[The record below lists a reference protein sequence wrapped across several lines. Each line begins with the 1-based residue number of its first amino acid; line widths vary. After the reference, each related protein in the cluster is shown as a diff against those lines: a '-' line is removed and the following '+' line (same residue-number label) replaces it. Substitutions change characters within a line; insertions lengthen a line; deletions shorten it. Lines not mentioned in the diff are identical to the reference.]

1 MESLKQTDTIT
12 TSEKT
17 IENASFEKTYISPIF
32 KDILK
37 YSPYKLVAL
46 VLNIITVPIYT
57 LFLSPSDYGLYS
69 ISIATLSFI
78 CIIFSDWIGLSALRF
93 FEEQQIKHN
102 VAQYFG
108 TLVTLLCVNL
118 LMMFSCSFAFRDVL
132 CDFFHIPQRFLL
144 IITILIIP
152 IAVRALLLQVLR
164 AQIKPGSYSSSM
176 ILNQIFTMIFA
187 VLFIKY
193 FALAPEGIIFAM
205 TVVVTCI
212 DFMLIHQTRILK
224 TISFR
229 GLKSSTLLKL
239 CQYGIPLAVGQL
251 SLWIMTQSNKF
262 ILQHYK
268 GSFANGIVGVS
279 YNLTYSIILS
289 LFSIFIMAA
298 MPRIIK
304 MYEMKQDVTRTI
316 SIISGHL
323 IGATMPFVIVFSL
336 YPLDFV
342 HLLANSKF
350 SEAYIVIPAMS
361 LSVMFMLLAEFT
373 TIQYHLVNKTYIDTI
388 LKLAAGGFGIV
399 LNILFIP
406 KFGIVAVGYTALI
419 VNVCYFILSL
429 LIVVDNIKW
438 KFPKAQF
445 LIFILSSIP
454 LFASYFVLSRIHT
467 PFIFNMITL
476 FVVYYATYFWLNK
489 KRLQKIKT

>member
-1 MESLKQTDTIT
+1 MELLNKIADDK
-12 TSEKT
+12 TSEEKSN
-17 IENASFEKTYISPIF
+17 ELSFENEFIKPIF
-32 KDILK
+32 KDIFK
-37 YSPYKLVAL
+37 YSSYKLVAL

-57 LFLSPSDYGLYS
+57 MFLSPSDYGLYS

-108 TLVTLLCVNL
+108 TLVTLLSVNL
-118 LMMFSCSFAFRDVL
+118 LMMFSCSYIFRHKI
-132 CDFFHIPQRFLL
+132 CDFFHIPPRFLL
-144 IITILIIP
+144 IITVLIIP
-152 IAVRALLLQVLR
+152 VAVRALLLQVLR

-176 ILNQIFTMIFA
+176 ILNQIFTMVFA

-205 TVVVTCI
+205 TVVITFI
-212 DFMLIHQTRILK
+212 DLMLIHQTNILK
-224 TISFR
+224 TISFK
-229 GLKSSTLLKL
+229 GLQKETWFKL
-239 CQYGIPLAVGQL
+239 CQYGMPLAVGQL

-298 MPRIIK
+298 MPRIIQ
-304 MYEMKQDVTRTI
+304 MYEKKQDVIKTI

-323 IGATMPFVIVFSL
+323 IAMTMPFVIVFSL

-350 SEAYIVIPAMS
+350 SQAYIIIPAMS

-388 LKLAAGGFGIV
+388 LKFVAGGFGII
-399 LNILFIP
+399 LNILLIP
-406 KFGIVAVGYTALI
+406 KFGIIAVGYTALT
-419 VNVCYFILSL
+419 VNVCYFLLSL
-429 LIVVDNIKW
+429 LVVVDKLKW
-438 KFPKAQF
+438 KFPKVEF
-445 LIFILSSIP
+445 SMFILSSIP
-454 LFASYFVLSRIHT
+454 LFIAYFVLSKLNAH
-467 PFIFNMITL
+467 FIINMFTL
-476 FVVYYATYFWLNK
+476 LLVYYFTYFILNK
-489 KRLQKIKT
+489 KRFAQTN

>member
-1 MESLKQTDTIT
+1 MELLNKSQNIK
-12 TSEKT
+12 TSKEKS
-17 IENASFEKTYISPIF
+17 NVLSFEKEFIKPIF

-37 YSPYKLVAL
+37 YLPYKLVAL
-46 VLNIITVPIYT
+46 ILNIITVPIYT
-57 LFLSPSDYGLYS
+57 MFLSPSDYGLYS

-93 FEEQQIKHN
+93 FEEQRIKHN

-108 TLVTLLCVNL
+108 TLVTLLSVNL
-118 LMMFSCSFAFRDVL
+118 LMMFSCSYAFRDYI
-132 CDFFHIPQRFLL
+132 CNFFHIPSRFLL

-152 IAVRALLLQVLR
+152 VAIRALLLQVLR

-176 ILNQIFTMIFA
+176 ILNQIFTMVFA

-205 TVVVTCI
+205 TVVITFI
-212 DFMLIHQTRILK
+212 DLMLIHQTKIHK
-224 TISFR
+224 TISFK
-229 GLKSSTLLKL
+229 GLKRETILKL
-239 CQYGIPLAVGQL
+239 CQYGMPLAIGQL

-304 MYEMKQDVTRTI
+304 MYEKKQDVSKTI

-323 IGATMPFVIVFSL
+323 LAMTMPFVIVFSL

-342 HLLANSKF
+342 HLLANEKF
-350 SEAYIVIPAMS
+350 SQAYIIIPAMS

-388 LKLAAGGFGIV
+388 LKLAAGGFGVI
-399 LNILFIP
+399 LNILLIP
-406 KFGIVAVGYTALI
+406 KFGIVTVGYTALI
-419 VNVCYFILSL
+419 VNLCYFLLSI
-429 LIVVDNIKW
+429 LIVVDKIKW
-438 KFPKAQF
+438 KFPKVEF
-445 LIFILSSIP
+445 SMFILSSIP
-454 LFASYFVLSRIHT
+454 LFISYFVLSKINAH
-467 PFIFNMITL
+467 FIICMLTLL
-476 FVVYYATYFWLNK
+476 FVYYFTYFMLNK
-489 KRLQKIKT
+489 KRFA

>member
-1 MESLKQTDTIT
+1 MELLNKIDNI
-12 TSEKT
+12 KT
-17 IENASFEKTYISPIF
+17 KEDKSNTLSFENEFIKPIF

-46 VLNIITVPIYT
+46 ILNILTVPIYT
-57 LFLSPSDYGLYS
+57 MFLSPSDYGLYS

-102 VAQYFG
+102 VSQYFG

-118 LMMFSCSFAFRDVL
+118 LMMFSCSYAFRELL
-132 CDFFHIPQRFLL
+132 CNFFHIPPRFLL

-152 IAVRALLLQVLR
+152 VAIRALLLQVLR

-176 ILNQIFTMIFA
+176 ILNQIFTMVFA

-205 TVVVTCI
+205 TIVITFI
-212 DFMLIHQTRILK
+212 DLMLIHQTKIHK
-224 TISFR
+224 TISFK
-229 GLKSSTLLKL
+229 GLKRQTLLKL
-239 CQYGIPLAVGQL
+239 CQYGMPLAIGQL

-304 MYEMKQDVTRTI
+304 MYEKKQEVTKTI
-316 SIISGHL
+316 SKVSGHL
-323 IGATMPFVIVFSL
+323 IGMAMPFVIVFSL

-342 HLLANSKF
+342 HLLANEKF
-350 SEAYIVIPAMS
+350 AQAYIIIPAMS

-388 LKLAAGGFGIV
+388 LKLAAGGFGII
-399 LNILFIP
+399 LNILLIP
-406 KFGIVAVGYTALI
+406 KFGIVAVGYTALT
-419 VNVCYFILSL
+419 VNVCYFFLSL
-429 LIVVDNIKW
+429 IIVVDKLKW
-438 KFPKAQF
+438 KFPKVEFSMF
-445 LIFILSSIP
+445 LLSSIP
-454 LFASYFVLSRIHT
+454 LFIAYFILSKLNAH
-467 PFIFNMITL
+467 FILSILTLL
-476 FVVYYATYFWLNK
+476 FVYYFTYFTLNK
-489 KRLQKIKT
+489 KRFA

>member
-1 MESLKQTDTIT
+1 METVKNID
-12 TSEKT
+12 
-17 IENASFEKTYISPIF
+17 NASKTVDDKTQINDFNKEYIKPIF
-32 KDILK
+32 KDIFK

-46 VLNIITVPIYT
+46 LLNIITVPIYT
-57 LFLSPSDYGLYS
+57 KFLSPSDYGLYS

-78 CIIFSDWIGLSALRF
+78 CIIFSDWIGLAALRF
-93 FEEQQIKHN
+93 FEEQQIKHK

-108 TLVTLLCVNL
+108 TIVTLLSANL
-118 LMMFSCSFAFRDVL
+118 LMMFSCSFIFRHKI
-132 CDFFHIPQRFLL
+132 CNFFHIPPRFLL

-176 ILNQIFTMIFA
+176 ILNQIFTMVFA

-193 FALAPEGIIFAM
+193 FSLAPEGIIFAM

-212 DFMLIHQTRILK
+212 DFMLIHQTDILK
-224 TISFR
+224 TISFK
-229 GLKSSTLLKL
+229 GLKSEVMLKL
-239 CQYGIPLAVGQL
+239 CTYGLPLAVGQL

-279 YNLTYSIILS
+279 FNLTYSIILS

-304 MYEMKQDVTRTI
+304 MYEMKQDVVKTI

-323 IGATMPFVIVFSL
+323 IGVTMPFVIVFSL
-336 YPLDFV
+336 YPLNFV
-342 HLLANSKF
+342 HLLANDKF
-350 SEAYIVIPAMS
+350 SQAYIIIPAMS

-388 LKLAAGGFGIV
+388 LKLVAGGVGIV

-406 KFGIVAVGYTALI
+406 QFGIIAVGYTALI
-419 VNVCYFILSL
+419 VNICYFLLS
-429 LIVVDNIKW
+429 IIFVVDNIKW
-438 KFPKAQF
+438 KIPKTEIFMFGLSCLPMFAAY
-445 LIFILSSIP
+445 FILSRLNINFLFSIMI
-454 LFASYFVLSRIHT
+454 LLVIYYSSYF
-467 PFIFNMITL
+467 M
-476 FVVYYATYFWLNK
+476 LNR
-489 KRLQKIKT
+489 KRFA

>member
-1 MESLKQTDTIT
+1 MEIIKHIDDEVKTVE
-12 TSEKT
+12 EKT
-17 IENASFEKTYISPIF
+17 KVLDFNKEFIKPIF
-32 KDILK
+32 QDIFK

-57 LFLSPSDYGLYS
+57 MFLSPSDYGLYS

-93 FEEQQIKHN
+93 FEEQQIKQN

-118 LMMFSCSFAFRDVL
+118 IMMFSCSFIFRHMI
-132 CDFFHIPQRFLL
+132 CDFFHIPPRFLL

-152 IAVRALLLQVLR
+152 VAVRALLLQVLR

-193 FALAPEGIIFAM
+193 FSLAPEGIIFAM

-212 DFMLIHQTRILK
+212 DFMLIHQTNIMK
-224 TISFR
+224 TISFK
-229 GLKSSTLLKL
+229 GLKSETMLKL
-239 CQYGIPLAVGQL
+239 CKYGMPLAVGQL

-304 MYEMKQDVTRTI
+304 MYEMKQDVTKTI

-323 IGATMPFVIVFSL
+323 IAVTMPFVIVFSL

-342 HLLANSKF
+342 HLLANEKF
-350 SEAYIVIPAMS
+350 SQAYIIIPAMS

-388 LKLAAGGFGIV
+388 LKLAAGGIGIV

-406 KFGIVAVGYTALI
+406 KFGIAAVGYTALI
-419 VNVCYFILSL
+419 VNICYFLLSL
-429 LIVVDNIKW
+429 LCVVNNLKW
-438 KFPKAQF
+438 KFPKTEIFMFTLSCIPMF
-445 LIFILSSIP
+445 LAY
-454 LFASYFVLSRIHT
+454 LFLSRLNAH
-467 PFIFNMITL
+467 FIISMIVL
-476 FVVYYATYFWLNK
+476 LVIYYLTYFMLNK
-489 KRLQKIKT
+489 KRFA

>member
-1 MESLKQTDTIT
+1 MGLLEKIDSIK
-12 TSEKT
+12 TSEEKSK
-17 IENASFEKTYISPIF
+17 ALSFENEFIKPIF

-46 VLNIITVPIYT
+46 ILNIITVPIYT
-57 LFLSPSDYGLYS
+57 KFLTPSDYGLYS

-93 FEEQQIKHN
+93 FEEQQIRHN

-108 TLVTLLCVNL
+108 TLVVLLCVNL
-118 LMMFSCSFAFRDVL
+118 LMMFSCSLLFRDAI
-132 CDFFHIPQRFLL
+132 CNFFHIPPIFLL

-152 IAVRALLLQVLR
+152 VAVRALLLQVLR

-176 ILNQIFTMIFA
+176 ILNQIFTMVFA

-193 FALAPEGIIFAM
+193 FALSPEGIIFAM
-205 TVVVTCI
+205 TVVITCI
-212 DFMLIHQTRILK
+212 DLMLIHQTKIHE
-224 TISFR
+224 TISFK
-229 GLKSSTLLKL
+229 GLKHETLIKL
-239 CQYGIPLAVGQL
+239 CQYGMPLAIGQL

-298 MPRIIK
+298 MPRIIR
-304 MYEMKQDVTRTI
+304 MYETKQDVTRTI
-316 SIISGHL
+316 SIVSGHL
-323 IGATMPFVIVFSL
+323 IAMTMPFVIIFSL

-342 HLLANSKF
+342 HLLANDKF
-350 SEAYIVIPAMS
+350 SQAYIIIPAMS

-388 LKLAAGGFGIV
+388 LKLVAGGFGII
-399 LNILFIP
+399 LNILLIP
-406 KFGIVAVGYTALI
+406 KFGILAVGYTALI
-419 VNVCYFILSL
+419 VNISYFILSL
-429 LIVVDNIKW
+429 LIVVNKIQW
-438 KFPKAQF
+438 RFPKVEF
-445 LIFILSSIP
+445 LMFLLSSIP
-454 LFASYFVLSRIHT
+454 LFIAYFILSKINAN
-467 PFIFNMITL
+467 FILSMFTLL
-476 FVVYYATYFWLNK
+476 FVYYFTYYKLNK
-489 KRLQKIKT
+489 KRLA